1 MEAQRTF
8 DRIYHETTGFPQSYQ
23 AALLAAKRQVLLESF
38 SSELESLVSDMKR
51 IADANR
57 LTRDY
62 SVNAIRVALGDLV
75 CAFPVYRTYITSR
88 GLAAEDRAMIGEVL
102 EEAKSITALP
112 DRSVHEFI
120 GSVLLGTI
128 PTGRPGRASIQLVDR
143 FRRRFQQ
150 LTGPVMAKSLE
161 DTLFYRYVRFLA
173 LNEVGGEPSRFGIPL
188 VDFHAE
194 NVERAKTWPQALTT
208 TATHDTKRG
217 EDARARLIGLS
228 EAPDLWAQA
237 LAAWKAEARGVAKP
251 DANDQYLFLQAIIG
265 VWPIELL
272 EADDARVLTALR
284 ERLAAYVPKA
294 LREAKR
300 RSKWIEPN
308 EPYETATIDML
319 NRLLADDSTFVTR
332 LRPILRDLAKRGM
345 LVSLGR
351 TVLKCTLPGVPD
363 FYQGTA
369 LWDFSL
375 VDPDN
380 RRPVDYSERADMIA
394 AGGSLETLLRAWQDG
409 AIKLRVSGDLLRDRR
424 DHALFYAKA
433 DYVPLTVTG
442 GKWSKL
448 VAFVRRFGSER
459 LAVIVPRLA
468 GSGSANAVMP
478 VGAPYWGATTID
490 LPAGRWRDVFENRSI
505 ESSGSVAAG
514 AVLETLP
521 FAVMRMTA

>member
-1 MEAQRTF
+1 
-8 DRIYHETTGFPQSYQ
+8 
-23 AALLAAKRQVLLESF
+23 
-38 SSELESLVSDMKR
+38 MK
-51 IADANR
+51 
-57 LTRDY
+57 
-62 SVNAIRVALGDLV
+62 
-75 CAFPVYRTYITSR
+75 
-88 GLAAEDRAMIGEVL
+88 VL
-102 EEAKSITALP
+102 EEAKQITALP
-112 DRSVHEFI
+112 DRGVHDFI

-128 PTGRPGRASIQLVDR
+128 PTGRPGRASIQVVER

-188 VDFHAE
+188 SEFHAE
-194 NVERAKTWPQALTT
+194 NVTRAKTWPLALTA

-217 EDARARLIGLS
+217 EDARARLIALS

-237 LAAWKAEARGVAKP
+237 LAAWKVESRNVVKP

-265 VWPIELL
+265 AWPIELI
-272 EADDARVLTALR
+272 EGENPAVMKELR

-300 RSKWIEPN
+300 RTKWIEPN
-308 EPYETATIDML
+308 EAYETATIDLL
-319 NRLLADDSTFVTR
+319 NRLLADDSTFVQR
-332 LRPILRDLAKRGM
+332 LRPMLADLSRRGL

-363 FYQGTA
+363 FYQGTG

-380 RRPVDYSERADMIA
+380 RRPVDYAERAGMVA
-394 AGGSLETLLRAWQDG
+394 ADAPLTTLLRSWHDG
-409 AIKLRVSGDLLRDRR
+409 AVKLRVVGDLLRDRR
-424 DHALFYAKA
+424 DNALFYAGA
-433 DYVPLTVTG
+433 DYAPLTITG

-459 LAVIVPRLA
+459 LVVVVPRLA
-468 GSGSANAVMP
+468 GSGSGVSVMP
-478 VGAPYWGATTID
+478 VGQAYWGSTTID
-490 LPAGRWRDVFENRSI
+490 LPAGRWRDVFEGRTVD
-505 ESSGSVAAG
+505 SSGSVPAG
-514 AVLETLP
+514 ALLESLP